1 MNFFKEKLKQLE
13 EIIIPTK
20 PLQWQTFLLVAL
32 LLWLG
37 SILLGMGGDN
47 DRQISAIFGR
57 LSWLFLIIGI
67 GLLTSKNLFIGNF
80 NPSSW
85 ITGALLTAFF
95 YENVAD
101 ELKSFIIVMW
111 PLISLCIEELTIF
124 FRNGATLD
132 QSSSL
137 IRKRFSFI
145 LLINL
150 LLSSW
155 LSFHFVLQSWIREYP
170 SLLEDNVGNSAFIAK
185 IKPGSVDESRGARI
199 LNLIEN
205 KLAEEIRDSQLE
217 MSVEKMEMKLITLK
231 FQALEELR
239 PAKENRYWLLQT
251 PIIATNSGY
260 NIELQLIWEGPTAG
274 KESYYLSKNCQIR
287 REVSISESGERPN
300 GRETSQELPRIIN
313 RVECG
318 PVQRKALTETPV
330 L

>member
-13 EIIIPTK
+13 EVIIPTK

-37 SILLGMGGDN
+37 SILLNMGGEN
-47 DRQISAIFGR
+47 DRRISAIFGR
-57 LSWLFLIIGI
+57 LSWLFLTIGI
-67 GLLTSKNLFIGNF
+67 GRLTWKHLFIGNF

-95 YENVAD
+95 YENVAE
-101 ELKSFIIVMW
+101 ELKSFMILMW
-111 PLISLCIEELTIF
+111 PLISFSIEELTIF

-132 QSSSL
+132 KSPSL

-150 LLSSW
+150 LLTSW
-155 LSFHFVLQSWIREYP
+155 LAFHFFVENWIREYP

-185 IKPGSVDESRGARI
+185 IKPGSIDGSRGARI
-199 LNLIEN
+199 LNLIEQ
-205 KLAEEIRDSQLE
+205 KMIEEITDSQLE
-217 MSVEKMEMKLITLK
+217 MSVEKMKMKLVTLK
-231 FQALEELR
+231 FKALEELR
-239 PAKENRYWLLQT
+239 PAKENKYWLLET

-274 KESYYLSKNCQIR
+274 TESYYLSKNCQIR
-287 REVSISESGERPN
+287 REVSLPESGERPN
-300 GRETSQELPRIIN
+300 GTETSQELPRIVN

-318 PVQRKALTETPV
+318 GVQRKALT
-330 L
+330 